1 MKIAKIIC
9 NKNYALVLQFDNGEI
24 RKVDYR
30 QQLPR
35 WRKSTNKAYAML
47 AKKENFLSATID
59 GGDIVFPKVKVNGK
73 TAYFDG
79 DTVYKEAPAPKKT
92 RATRKTQLS
101 GIEDSE
107 DNAIPGTV
115 SAIDIINNTQLHGL
129 PFTGEWRDFLGEPER
144 NFYMILSAQP
154 GHGKSTFCLKFAN
167 YLAKNFGKSV
177 FITNEEYA
185 ALIKRK
191 LQFIKD
197 GISSDFDICF
207 QAPTHAKIKELLQNS
222 DYDFVFIDSAQA
234 SGVDAKELW
243 ELKQQFPQKAL
254 IVISRMTKDGK
265 TRGSQNKEYDGDIT
279 INFTAPGIATTI
291 KNRFGEVGR
300 EFQLF

>member
-24 RKVDYR
+24 RKVDY
-30 QQLPR
+30 QPQLPR

-101 GIEDSE
+101 GIEDTE

-167 YLAKNFGKSV
+167 YLAKNFGKSI